1 MCIMGS
7 ANNKFLKLGTEGRK
21 KLWKNSFIDFWKSVF
36 LMSLILWYRFGET
49 HPITDACVK
58 IAVLAICS
66 EKETTESVVE
76 TFKNSCTVE
85 VHFWYIKD
93 AFAGFCQQIFEKKK
107 KNWKA
112 F

>member
-1 MCIMGS
+1 
-7 ANNKFLKLGTEGRK
+7 
-21 KLWKNSFIDFWKSVF
+21 
-36 LMSLILWYRFGET
+36 MSLILWYRFGKT